1 MINPCLRRTFEV
13 ALAAALMSFYGCGSA
28 GVPPTVAV
36 AGANGPSMRNS
47 ASSQLETRHTHRVF
61 LTPMYNVQDLGSLV
75 PGGHRT
81 LPNAIN
87 DGGTVVGQSCASD
100 CSAFYWN
107 GRLRRIPVPY
117 NGNATDIE
125 DDGTIVGDGF
135 VFMGHRI
142 ISLQTPWGDLL
153 SGARINNAGDVVAN
167 DVASTNEAYIA
178 HRSSGYRAQPIS
190 GIDYSIAYGITD
202 RKDVLLYGSV
212 NRRPLGYTVLKNGAF
227 VPVAPRLTNFIATGI
242 DDSDDVTGFVVLNE
256 NTLLCDAVV
265 YHMKSRSVDKL
276 GPLSQAYPSTR
287 ALASNDR
294 GAVVGGAGFKG
305 SFNEAE
311 HAFYWDPAT
320 GMIDLNAV
328 VPPSRYDLTLATGIN
343 NAGQIVAIGILPGEQ
358 EGIDGHAL
366 LLTPA
371 RAQFGAASPGK
382 QVIGP
387 HLEQHFV
394 LRWRQP

>member
-1 MINPCLRRTFEV
+1 MIYPCLRRTFEV
-13 ALAAALMSFYGCGSA
+13 ALAAALTSLSGCGSA
-28 GVPPTVAV
+28 GGPPTVAV
-36 AGANGPSMRNS
+36 AGANSPSMRGS
-47 ASSQLETRHTHRVF
+47 ASSQLEKRHTNRIFV
-61 LTPMYNVQDLGSLV
+61 TPMYNIQDLGSLV
-75 PGGHRT
+75 PRGHRT
-81 LPNAIN
+81 FPNAIN
-87 DGGTVVGQSCASD
+87 DGGTVVGQSCARD

-107 GRLRRIPVPY
+107 GRLHAILVPY
-117 NGNATDIE
+117 NGNATDIA

-142 ISLQTPWGDLL
+142 ISLQTPSGDLL

-167 DVASTNEAYIA
+167 DATSTNEAYIA
-178 HRSSGYRAQPIS
+178 HRSSGYSAQPIS

-202 RKDVLLYGSV
+202 HKDVLLYGSV
-212 NRRPLGYTVLKNGAF
+212 DRGPLRYVVLKNGAF
-227 VPVAPRLTNFIATGI
+227 VPVAPRLSNFFATAI
-242 DDSDDVTGFVVLNE
+242 DDSDDVTGFVVLNDS
-256 NTLLCDAVV
+256 TLLCDAVV

-311 HAFYWDPAT
+311 HAFYWDSAA

-328 VPPSRYDLTLATGIN
+328 VPPSRYDLTVATGIN
-343 NAGQIVAIGILPGEQ
+343 NAGQIIAIGILPGES

-371 RAQFGAASPGK
+371 NGKSGAAIRAAP
-382 QVIGP
+382 
-387 HLEQHFV
+387 
-394 LRWRQP
+394 